1 MAVLALC
8 GCTAP
13 VRVAGPPPSESQNV
27 PETNRGTTE
36 SAELQVDPE
45 LTVITIIVRRAG
57 LLARLGH
64 DHVITSDDES
74 GVVWLGA
81 DPASSRFEVRL
92 PVEKLEVDLAAAR
105 AAAGAEFAAPV
116 PDSAR
121 EGTRQNMLRPEVLDG
136 SRYPVILL
144 RSAGASGAW
153 PNSVVRLG
161 VTLKD
166 RETEIDGANASRSG
180 PGSSHGPRFARPAPD
195 RTRLDALQRGR
206 WSDPGG
212 RRAGDP
218 LRDCC
223 IEAARQTTLVGRR
236 FLDHQ
241 ACRVGRI
248 GVLRCHQQ

>member
-1 MAVLALC
+1 MLAVLALC

-13 VRVAGPPPSESQNV
+13 VRVAGPPPSESRNV
-27 PETNRGTTE
+27 PETHRGTTE

-74 GVVWLGA
+74 GAVWLGA

-92 PVEKLEVDLAAAR
+92 PVEKLGVDLAAAR

-166 RETEIDGANASRSG
+166 RETEIEVPTQVEVG
-180 PGSSHGPRFARPAPD
+180 PD
-195 RTRLDALQRGR
+195 RVTARG
-206 WSDPGG
+206 SFE
-212 RRAGDP
+212 
-218 LRDCC
+218 L
-223 IEAARQTTLVGRR
+223 RQTELGLTPYSVAGGAIQVADVLEIR
-236 FLDHQ
+236 FVIAASKQPDRQ
-241 ACRVGRI
+241 P
-248 GVLRCHQQ
+248 

>member
-1 MAVLALC
+1 MAELAMLAVLALC
-8 GCTAP
+8 GCTPP
-13 VRVAGPPPSESQNV
+13 VRVAGPPPSESPSV
-27 PETNRGTTE
+27 SETHRGATE

-74 GVVWLGA
+74 GAVWLGA
-81 DPASSRFEVRL
+81 DPASSRFEVRF

-105 AAAGAEFAAPV
+105 AAAGAEFAEPV

-144 RSAGASGAW
+144 RSRGASGAW

-166 RETEIDGANASRSG
+166 RETEITV
-180 PGSSHGPRFARPAPD
+180 PTQVEVAPD
-195 RTRLDALQRGR
+195 RVTARGSLDL
-206 WSDPGG
+206 
-212 RRAGDP
+212 
-218 LRDCC
+218 
-223 IEAARQTTLVGRR
+223 RQTELGLTPYSVAGGAIQVADVLEIR
-236 FLDHQ
+236 FVIAASRPPDTQ
-241 ACRVGRI
+241 P
-248 GVLRCHQQ
+248 

>member
-1 MAVLALC
+1 MLAVLALC

-13 VRVAGPPPSESQNV
+13 VRGAGPPPSESRNV
-27 PETNRGTTE
+27 PETNHGTTE

-92 PVEKLEVDLAAAR
+92 PVEKLGVDLAAAR

-166 RETEIDGANASRSG
+166 RETEIEVPTQVEVG
-180 PGSSHGPRFARPAPD
+180 PD
-195 RTRLDALQRGR
+195 RVTARG
-206 WSDPGG
+206 SFD
-212 RRAGDP
+212 
-218 LRDCC
+218 L
-223 IEAARQTTLVGRR
+223 RQTELGLTPYSVAGGAVQVADVLEIR
-236 FLDHQ
+236 FVIAASKQPDKQ
-241 ACRVGRI
+241 P
-248 GVLRCHQQ
+248 

>member
-1 MAVLALC
+1 MLAVLALC
-8 GCTAP
+8 GCTPP
-13 VRVAGPPPSESQNV
+13 VRVAGPPPSESRSV
-27 PETNRGTTE
+27 PETHRGATE

-92 PVEKLEVDLAAAR
+92 PVEKLGVDLAAAR

-136 SRYPVILL
+136 SQYPVILL
-144 RSAGASGAW
+144 RSTGASGAW

-166 RETEIDGANASRSG
+166 RETEIEVPTQVEVG
-180 PGSSHGPRFARPAPD
+180 PD
-195 RTRLDALQRGR
+195 RVTARG
-206 WSDPGG
+206 SFD
-212 RRAGDP
+212 
-218 LRDCC
+218 L
-223 IEAARQTTLVGRR
+223 RQTELGLTPYSVAGGAIQVADVLEIR
-236 FLDHQ
+236 FVIAASKQPDKQ
-241 ACRVGRI
+241 P
-248 GVLRCHQQ
+248 